1 MQRENVLSK
10 VLNLLEQ
17 QGLATTTLERLAP
30 QLEESVEDIVRYW
43 PDREALIYDSLRY
56 HAQQIDTWRRQ
67 LLLDESQ
74 TPQQKLLARYEVL
87 AQYVKQLR
95 YPGCLFIA
103 ACTIFPEADHPIHQL
118 AEQQK
123 HASHDFTLTLLQEL
137 EVDDAVMVA
146 DQMEL
151 ILEGCLSKLMVKR
164 NLNDVETA
172 RRLAEDILRIAN
184 CRKHG
189 ALS

>member
-17 QGLATTTLERLAP
+17 QGLATATLEKLAP
-30 QLEESVEDIVRYW
+30 QLDENVEEIVRYW

-67 LLLDESQ
+67 LLLDEAL
-74 TPQQKLLARYEVL
+74 TPQQKLLARYDVL
-87 AQYVKQLR
+87 AEYVGQQR

-103 ACTIFPEADHPIHQL
+103 ACTIFPEDDHPVHQL

-123 HASHDFTLTLLQEL
+123 QASHEFTLTLLQTL
-137 EVDDAVMVA
+137 EVDDATMVA
-146 DQMEL
+146 EQMEL
-151 ILEGCLSKLMVKR
+151 VMEGCLSKLLVKR
-164 NLNDVETA
+164 RLGDVETA
-172 RRLAEDILRIAN
+172 RRLAEDILRIAR
-184 CRKHG
+184 CRQHG
-189 ALS
+189 ALT